1 VGAETQKDR
10 NGRVIVTNPSHH
22 NRTVDNVLN
31 DADLEKL
38 SGLTRLSG
46 LNLPASEVT
55 DAGLVHLKDFAS
67 LSHLYLDGSKVTDA
81 GLEHLK
87 DLKELTV

>member
-1 VGAETQKDR
+1 
-10 NGRVIVTNPSHH
+10 
-22 NRTVDNVLN
+22 
-31 DADLEKL
+31 
-38 SGLTRLSG
+38 
-46 LNLPASEVT
+46 LPASEVT